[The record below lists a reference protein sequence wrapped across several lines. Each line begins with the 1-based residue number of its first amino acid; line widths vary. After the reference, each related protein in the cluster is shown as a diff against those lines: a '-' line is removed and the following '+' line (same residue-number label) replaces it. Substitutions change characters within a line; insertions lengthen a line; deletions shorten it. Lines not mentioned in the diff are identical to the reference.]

1 MIGPRQIDARYAQ
14 MAIDVNHGAED
25 VFRACERRHAGAE
38 AGPTWIDSRV
48 LFGDKSEVLIRH
60 GEQIYRLRITKQ
72 GKLLLNK

>member
-1 MIGPRQIDARYAQ
+1 MV
-14 MAIDVNHGAED
+14 MDVSHEAGD
-25 VFRACERRHAGAE
+25 VLRAFRRRETGAE

-48 LFGDKSEVLIRH
+48 LFGGKSEVLIRH